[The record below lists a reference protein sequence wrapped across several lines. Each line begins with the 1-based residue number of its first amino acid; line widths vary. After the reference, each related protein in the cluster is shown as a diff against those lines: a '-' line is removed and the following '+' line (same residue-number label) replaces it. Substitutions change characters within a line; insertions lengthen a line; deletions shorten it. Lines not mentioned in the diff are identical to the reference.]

1 VKLNILQW
9 LNVQRKFLYIRN
21 ILYELFNFKNPLK
34 VYTDNI
40 ASKTIIENGEL
51 NNKLKHIEI
60 KYYFNKDNIQNNKI
74 TLEYIN
80 TEKML
85 ADYLTKDING
95 PKMKIFTDQIF
106 DKQTFWSEGEC

>member
-1 VKLNILQW
+1 MAECTKKV
-9 LNVQRKFLYIRN
+9 LYIRN
-21 ILYELFNFKNPLK
+21 ILYELFNFKNLLK

-40 ASKTIIENGEL
+40 ASKTIIESGEL

-95 PKMKIFTDQIF
+95 PKMKIFTHQNF
-106 DKQTFWSEGEC
+106 DKQTFWSKGEC